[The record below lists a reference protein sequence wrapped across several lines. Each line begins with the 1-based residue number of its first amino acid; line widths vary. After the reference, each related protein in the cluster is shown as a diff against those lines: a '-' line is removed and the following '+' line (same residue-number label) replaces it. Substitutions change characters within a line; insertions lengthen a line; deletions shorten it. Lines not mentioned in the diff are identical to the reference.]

1 MKTGIIIIDPGHCG
15 RVNAGGSG
23 ASCAVSALSDLVG
36 ISILKADQLKLE
48 IQQVYSTWKSI
59 HLFFKKNRNTLIV

>member
-1 MKTGIIIIDPGHCG
+1 MKTGIIIIDPGHGG
-15 RVNAGGSG
+15 RVNAGGSD
-23 ASCAVSALSDLVG
+23 ANCAVSALSDLVG